1 MCPSDICLSTAFSGE
16 SKACVGRL
24 WQSTQSMVRCSP
36 LSSCCWV
43 GLASVEMNSVVFSI
57 VVVVDDG
64 DRLVREV
71 CGNVA
76 DAGVIGEVGAVNANR
91 TLPGASAHF
100 QQQYVALGCVFFV
113 IFVAGVYQQLVAGKA
128 LRPVTLL
135 AGFARRAEACYRRR
149 NGTRIDVERH
159 HEKLPQARDLGPHK
173 PRRSRTDVTFDARH
187 V

>member
-1 MCPSDICLSTAFSGE
+1 MRGPVVAVHAIHGAMFSFIQLLLGGLGIGGNE
-16 SKACVGRL
+16 FGGFSVIVG
-24 WQSTQSMVRCSP
+24 
-36 LSSCCWV
+36 
-43 GLASVEMNSVVFSI
+43 
-57 VVVVDDG
+57 VVDDG
-64 DRLVREV
+64 DRLAREV
-71 CGNVA
+71 GRNVA
-76 DAGVIGEVGAVNANR
+76 DAGVIGEVVAVNANR

-149 NGTRIDVERH
+149 NGTRIVVERH